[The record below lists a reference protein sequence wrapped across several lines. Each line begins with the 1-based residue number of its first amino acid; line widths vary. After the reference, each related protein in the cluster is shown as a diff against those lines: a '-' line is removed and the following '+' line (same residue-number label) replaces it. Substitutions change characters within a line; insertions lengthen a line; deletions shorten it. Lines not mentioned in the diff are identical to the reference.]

1 MITLKKLFSLNI
13 TELEYPCIV
22 SDYEKEEDNL
32 SLEKK

>member
-13 TELEYPCIV
+13 TELEYPSIV
-22 SDYEKEEDNL
+22 SDYEKEEENL